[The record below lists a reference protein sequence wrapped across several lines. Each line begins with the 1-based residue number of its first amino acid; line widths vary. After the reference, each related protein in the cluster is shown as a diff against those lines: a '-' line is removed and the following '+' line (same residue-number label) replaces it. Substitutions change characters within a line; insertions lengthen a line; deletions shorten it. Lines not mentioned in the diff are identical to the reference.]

1 MTRVTT
7 ELTSLDQAASTESVS
22 AWQPWIVCFSAALFF
37 FFEFMQVNM
46 FNAVA
51 PGIMRTFHLQAL
63 EISHLSAGY
72 FYANV
77 LFLSSAGMI
86 LDRVSTRRLL
96 IAAMT
101 LIVIA
106 TVCFAQSTVFW
117 QAMVCRLITGM
128 GGAFCLLSCVRLASR
143 WFPPRRMALVVGLIV
158 TFAMSGGMIAQT
170 PFTLAVDAFGW
181 RNTLLLDAAVG
192 AVMLLIII
200 AKVKDYPADSLA
212 YVSSHHQ
219 ALQQLGW
226 RQSLWRV
233 LSNSQN
239 WLGGIYTS
247 LMNLPIFLLGALWG
261 SLYLVQVRHL
271 TRVDASYVTSMLFL
285 GTIIGSPV
293 LGWLSDHI
301 SRRRLPM
308 LVAAGLALV
317 LMCWLILAPSLSITT
332 LLVLFFLIGFITSA
346 QIISYPL
353 IAESNPHFLVGS
365 AEGIASTLIMAG
377 GFMQTVFALLI
388 GYRWNHLIVDQIPVY
403 SSQNYT
409 FAMAMMP
416 IGFVIA
422 LLAAYK
428 VKETF
433 GKREHR
439 VSA

>member
-1 MTRVTT
+1 MTRITT
-7 ELTSLDQAASTESVS
+7 DITSLEEPLSLES
-22 AWQPWIVCFSAALFF
+22 AGALQPWVVCFSGALFF

-86 LDRVSTRRLL
+86 LDRISTRKLL
-96 IAAMT
+96 ITAMT

-106 TVCFAQSTVFW
+106 TVCFAQSVAFW
-117 QAMVCRLITGM
+117 QAMVCRLVTGM

-158 TFAMSGGMIAQT
+158 TFAMSGGMVAQT

-181 RNTLLLDAAVG
+181 RNTLLLDAGLGV
-192 AVMLLIII
+192 VMLLIII
-200 AKVKDYPADSLA
+200 AKVKDYPSESAA

-233 LSNSQN
+233 LTNSQN

-247 LMNLPIFLLGALWG
+247 LMNLPIFVLGALWG

-271 TRVDASYVTSMLFL
+271 TRVDASYVNSMLFI
-285 GTIIGSPV
+285 GTIVGSPV

-308 LVAAGLALV
+308 LIGAGLALI
-317 LMCWLILAPSLSITT
+317 LMSWLILAPSLSLFE
-332 LLVLFFLIGFITSA
+332 LLTLFFLIGFITST

-353 IAESNPHFLVGS
+353 IAESNPSFLVGS

-377 GFMQTVFALLI
+377 GFMQTAFALLI
-388 GYRWNHLIVDQIPVY
+388 SYRWNHLIVDQIPVY
-403 SSQNYT
+403 SPHDYAL
-409 FAMAMMP
+409 AMAIMP
-416 IGFVIA
+416 IGFIIA

-433 GKREHR
+433 SRR
-439 VSA
+439 NP